1 MMELEIAEAAVKAL
15 STSTFLLTVS
25 RSYSCFDIF
34 LL

>member
-15 STSTFLLTVS
+15 SNKYLSLDRY